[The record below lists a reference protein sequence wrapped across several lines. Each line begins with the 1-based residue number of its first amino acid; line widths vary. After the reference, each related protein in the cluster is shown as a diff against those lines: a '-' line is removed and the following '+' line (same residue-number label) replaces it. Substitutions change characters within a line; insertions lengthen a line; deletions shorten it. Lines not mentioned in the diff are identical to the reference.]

1 MLILTHLKIHVGF
14 AGPTAPTPEV
24 ISGGHFTS
32 LNVLGGV
39 VWHGD
44 SLHEHLDVLAGEL

>member
-1 MLILTHLKIHVGF
+1 MLCF

-24 ISGGHFTS
+24 ISGGHFTP
-32 LNVLGGV
+32 LNVLGEV

-44 SLHEHLDVLAGEL
+44 GLHEQLGVLVGGL

>member
-1 MLILTHLKIHVGF
+1 MLCF

>member
-1 MLILTHLKIHVGF
+1 MLCF

-24 ISGGHFTS
+24 ISGVHFTS
-32 LNVLGGV
+32 LNVLGEV

-44 SLHEHLDVLAGEL
+44 SLHEQLGVLVGGL